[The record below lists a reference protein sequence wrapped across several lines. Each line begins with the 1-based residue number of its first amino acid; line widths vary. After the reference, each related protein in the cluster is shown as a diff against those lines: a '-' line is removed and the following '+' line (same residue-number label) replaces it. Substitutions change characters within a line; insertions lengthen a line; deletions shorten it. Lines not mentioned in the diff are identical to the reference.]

1 MGIGSVLGLIGVGL
15 MGQGATSPVGVCGM
29 LCSIIGK
36 CPGIPAGMTPGW
48 PGCIRCCGGG
58 AN

>member
-15 MGQGATSPVGVCGM
+15 IGQGATSPVGVCGM

-36 CPGIPAGMTPGW
+36 CPGIPAGMTPG
-48 PGCIRCCGGG
+48 CIRCGGGG